1 MAVYHYNTQ
10 VIKRSEGR
18 NVVAAA
24 AYRSGDRLVD
34 ETTGEIKFYH
44 RGVEP
49 VAFVLAP
56 ENAPEWVYD
65 RQVLWNEVE
74 KSEKRSDS
82 QLAREINVALPKELS
97 YEQQEELVK
106 EFVQDNF
113 VNHGMVADVA
123 IHRDDENNPHFH
135 VMLTMRYI
143 DENGFGKK
151 AREWNPGFKNVKG
164 GRGFIA
170 EKDTI
175 TQARSMWAK
184 HANDALAKAGIEER
198 ITHLRLDTHLGKDK
212 DALLLVPTQHLGPK
226 QNAMEK
232 KGIRTPKGD
241 LNREIKNHNAEVKSF
256 HEEKQRIKETR
267 KQEKEFDTLS
277 VAEKVALKDASR
289 VIKKYATYESCSGR
303 LEQLK
308 NWETRIQNKIEL
320 EPTNN
325 ELYQQLYKVTEQ
337 KNVVEKAV
345 DILEQE
351 ALRELP
357 NHFSTESLSQFTKD
371 ELCTLYQHMKE
382 HGKVTEEGLS
392 NWIEEYR
399 ESQQMDIAKR
409 YMKDTP
415 ITIDTLQK
423 ELNKL
428 TRWESTLQERKQ
440 DLFEQMNKSQ
450 NPETFKAMHKDEFDT
465 ITNRESWYKEK
476 RNAIENGF
484 DILERE
490 LRRTVFAS
498 YPNWNRVPYLSVH
511 ELKDV
516 QELNRYH
523 GRMLSIDEL
532 ENREQLTRFT
542 KEERKEIYDVL
553 DELKEIKKAIP
564 MFKKDGS
571 EESLNKIQLL
581 QNYMVT
587 QKENIYAKYG
597 FSIEDKSFL
606 KLFREECKQQKDMF
620 WKKEAPEK
628 VQRDKPQRGTLT
640 NEERESIKLASKEL
654 KRFVSYDACE
664 KRLDQLDKWEKS
676 LVKQI
681 SNDPTNNELYDKL
694 YKLHQQREI
703 IQDAK
708 VALENEATRELNKRF
723 NSDFLSPF
731 AKDELRYVFDHIK
744 QNGEITKQ
752 TLAYLVEGYQGDKA
766 IDNAKR
772 YVKEPSY
779 EKLKVEMDKLT
790 NWKRAIERKLDELA
804 KGLEKAPDQM
814 AFQKEN
820 KDKFEEVF
828 SQEQSYEQKKAV
840 LEKAFEVVGEREILK
855 LALQYPEW
863 QDIEHFT
870 PEQAHQILETNR
882 YYGRVIG
889 VSEFATLKDSPK
901 FNYNQREEIYD
912 AISNIKEIQKAISVF
927 EKQNTEEA
935 EKDIAT
941 LEKYYA
947 TYQAVLDKHGIDMN
961 NPTMM
966 RLFREEC
973 ENCGD
978 VFVEKDS
985 AWKTKFTPEYAPSE
999 RSSASGLIGEI
1010 LYAIE
1015 QAERDADRK
1024 TQERQRQAQGIRMK
1038 RQRQRGMNLDL

>member
-1 MAVYHYNTQ
+1 MAIYHYNTQ

-56 ENAPEWVYD
+56 ENSPEWVYN
-65 RQVLWNEVE
+65 RQALWNEVE
-74 KSEKRSDS
+74 KVEKRSDS
-82 QLAREINVALPKELS
+82 QLAREINVALPKELNH
-97 YEQQEELVK
+97 EQQEELVR
-106 EFVQDNF
+106 EFVQENF

-164 GRGFIA
+164 GRGFVA

-184 HANDALAKAGIEER
+184 HANEALAKAGLEER
-198 ITHLRLDTHLGKDK
+198 ITHLRLDTHLGKEK
-212 DALLLVPTQHLGPK
+212 DTLLFVPTQHLGPK

-241 LNREIKNHNAEVKSF
+241 LNREIKKYNAEIRSF

-277 VAEKVALKDASR
+277 VAEKIALKDASR
-289 VIKKYATYESCSGR
+289 VIKKYANYESCSTR

-308 NWETRIQNKIEL
+308 NWESRIQNKLEL
-320 EPTNN
+320 DPTNN
-325 ELYQQLYKVTEQ
+325 ELYQQLYKVSEQ
-337 KNVVEKAV
+337 KTVIENAV
-345 DILEQE
+345 DIFEKE

-357 NHFSTESLSQFTKD
+357 NHFSTESLSEFTKG

-382 HGKVTEEGLS
+382 HGKISEDDLT
-392 NWIEEYR
+392 NWVEEYR
-399 ESQQMDIAKR
+399 QSKQLDIAKR

-415 ITIDTLQK
+415 ITLDTLQK

-428 TRWESTLQERKQ
+428 TRWESNLQERKQ
-440 DLFEQMNKSQ
+440 ELFEQMNKSQ
-450 NPETFKAMHKDEFDT
+450 NPEAFKAEHKEEFDT

-490 LRRTVFAS
+490 LRRTVVAS
-498 YPNWNRVPYLSVH
+498 YPNWDRLPYLSVH
-511 ELKDV
+511 ELKDI
-516 QELNRYH
+516 QELNLYY
-523 GRMLSIDEL
+523 GRTLSVDEL

-542 KEERKEIYDVL
+542 KEERKEIYEAL

-571 EESLNKIQLL
+571 EESLNKVQLL
-581 QNYMVT
+581 QNYAVT
-587 QKENIYAKYG
+587 QKENMYAKYG

-620 WKKEAPEK
+620 WKKETPEK
-628 VQRDKPQRGTLT
+628 PERDGPQKGSLT

-676 LVKQI
+676 LLKQI
-681 SNDPTNNELYDKL
+681 SNDPSNNELYEKL

-708 VALENEATRELNKRF
+708 VVLENEATRELNKRF
-723 NSDFLSPF
+723 SLDFLSPF
-731 AKDELRYVFDHIK
+731 TKDELRYVFDHIK
-744 QNGEITKQ
+744 KNGEITKQ
-752 TLAYLVEGYQGDKA
+752 TYAYHEEGYQRDKV
-766 IDNAKR
+766 IKNAKR
-772 YVKEPSY
+772 YVREKKKK
-779 EKLKVEMDKLT
+779 KLKVEMDKLT
-790 NWKRAIERKLDELA
+790 NWKRTIERKLDELA

-814 AFQKEN
+814 AFQKAN
-820 KDKFEEVF
+820 QAKFEEVF
-828 SQEQSYEQKKAV
+828 SQEQAYEQKKAII
-840 LEKAFEVVGEREILK
+840 EKAFEVVGEREILK

-863 QDIEHFT
+863 KEIEYFT

-889 VSEFATLKDSPK
+889 VSEFATLKNSPK

-912 AISNIKEIQKAISVF
+912 AISNMKEIKKAIVVF

-947 TYQAVLDKHGIDMN
+947 TYQAVLDKYGIDIN
-961 NPTMM
+961 NPTIM

-978 VFVEKDS
+978 VFVEKGS
-985 AWKTKFTPEYAPSE
+985 AWQPKFTPDIPTSE
-999 RSSASGLIGEI
+999 HSHAGGLIGEI

-1024 TQERQRQAQGIRMK
+1024 TQERQRQARSMRLK
-1038 RQRQRGMNLDL
+1038 HQRQRGMNLDL